1 MTVQDGQEQDARDF
15 PTDLRGE
22 ASREPSWPGRAAL
35 VWLPFALAAL
45 FYAPLLLGV
54 RTFPRG
60 DFTDHFL
67 PFSLFQRSALA
78 AGQLPIWNPYTYS
91 GHPFLADVQ
100 AAVFYPISNLILA
113 ATLPVAEAA
122 ARLYLLQVEAV
133 VHIALAGLFSALL
146 VEALTH
152 SRAAALVA
160 GVSFAFSGYLTGYPP
175 LQLAVLRTAVWLPA
189 ILWCVLAAW
198 QARRGLLWWSG
209 AGVALAVAFLAGH
222 PQTYLLTLYAL
233 AAWLALLAVVDR
245 RDRSRVMRG
254 IGGALW
260 MAGAAAGLSAAQW
273 LPSLEFLRLSVR
285 ADVSYAF
292 VSGGFP
298 LQDSWQLLL
307 PGVLTTYSPLYIGV
321 GGLQLAL
328 CALIWAVACGSQA
341 RADVRGALPWRV
353 GVGFFG
359 GMAFLA
365 LLASYG
371 ANGPFYPLLYR
382 FAPGWNLF
390 RGQERAAYLV
400 ALALCVLAGYGLALT
415 PRVGDAWRRRG
426 ALWGGAVMV
435 AGVYAFGLLWQMAGR
450 TAIGNGAYLLI
461 AARTLI
467 VGAAVAL
474 MVWLPDWPRRKVQ
487 LLAVMVV
494 GMLFVANAGTNL
506 DAGTPSERAQVAPEI
521 RAVQQAVAESDPA
534 SGVPGRVYN
543 EYRVYDDYGMRAQV
557 EDVWGSSPLRL
568 ARYARLFEGFP
579 LDRMWR
585 LLGVEHVLTWRRELF
600 GPTELLADFPKA
612 SDTTYLHRLPGPHPR
627 AWWVNA
633 VQVVG
638 DDTAWQ
644 MLADHQVDLGG
655 VALVAQPIGV
665 EIAVAPGEAA
675 VRLTRLAHHRLRVE
689 VSRAAPGFLVVAEN
703 WMPGWRVTQVRCAE
717 PAACLPG
724 SAPGDL
730 LQPVRADLTLV
741 GVPVPAGEVAFD
753 LVYAPASVRW
763 GLWISGMTALL
774 LVALIGG
781 SVLRRRSEGA

>member
-1 MTVQDGQEQDARDF
+1 MSAQDEQGQDAHDDRAGA
-15 PTDLRGE
+15 PGE
-22 ASREPSWPGRAAL
+22 PAWPGRAAL

-45 FYAPLLLGV
+45 FYAPLLGGL

-78 AGQLPIWNPYTYS
+78 GGYLPVWNPYTYS

-113 ATLPVAEAA
+113 ATLPMAEAA
-122 ARLYLLQVEAV
+122 ARLYLLQVEAAI
-133 VHIALAGLFSALL
+133 HIALAGLFTALL
-146 VEALTH
+146 VAALTR

-233 AAWLALLAVVDR
+233 AAWLALLAAVGRHDR
-245 RDRSRVMRG
+245 RRVARG

-260 MAGAAAGLSAAQW
+260 MAGVAAGLSAAQW

-285 ADVSYAF
+285 ADVNYAF
-292 VSGGFP
+292 VSGGLP

-307 PGVLTTYSPLYIGV
+307 PSVLTTYSPLYIGV

-328 CALIWAVACGSQA
+328 CALIWAARGSQV
-341 RADVRGALPWRV
+341 RADAHGALSWRA

-371 ANGPFYPLLYR
+371 GHGPLYPLLYR

-415 PRVGDAWRRRG
+415 PRVSDAWRRRG
-426 ALWGGAVMV
+426 ALWSGAVTV
-435 AGVYAFGLLWQMAGR
+435 AGVYAFGLLWQMPGR

-461 AARTLI
+461 AAETLI

-474 MVWLPDWPRRKVQ
+474 MVWLPGWPRRKTQ
-487 LLAVMVV
+487 LLVV
-494 GMLFVANAGTNL
+494 LVAGMLFVANAGTNL
-506 DAGTPSERAQVAPEI
+506 DTGTPYEKTQAAPEM
-521 RAVQQAVAESDPA
+521 RAVQQAVAESRA
-534 SGVPGRVYN
+534 TTGVPGRVYN

-568 ARYARLFEGFP
+568 ARYARLFEDFP

-600 GPTELLADFPKA
+600 GPTERLAEFPQA
-612 SDTTYLHRLPGPHPR
+612 ADTTYLHRLPDAHPR
-627 AWWVNA
+627 AWWADA
-633 VQVVG
+633 VQVVD

-644 MLADHQVDLGG
+644 MLADHQVDLDS
-655 VALVAQPIGV
+655 VALLAQPVGIDV
-665 EIAVAPGEAA
+665 AAAPGASA

-689 VSRAAPGFLVVAEN
+689 ASRAVPGFLVVAEN

-717 PAACLPG
+717 SAACVPG
-724 SAPGDL
+724 SAPGGL

-741 GVPVPAGEVAFD
+741 GIPLPAGEVAFD

-763 GLWISGMTALL
+763 GLWVSGVTALL
-774 LVALIGG
+774 LAVVMGGAL
-781 SVLRRRSEGA
+781 VRRLSEGA